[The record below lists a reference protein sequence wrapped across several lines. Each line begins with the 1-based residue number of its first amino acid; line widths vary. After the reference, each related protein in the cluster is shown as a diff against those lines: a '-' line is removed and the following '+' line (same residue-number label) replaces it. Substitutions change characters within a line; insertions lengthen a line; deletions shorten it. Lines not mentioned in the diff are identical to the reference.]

1 MIFSY
6 ETVLEK
12 ASKSLQE
19 RTKLSYSEC
28 KNAVSWL
35 MLSTRTPTEN
45 MVRMDDTIPH
55 IRYIHLIREGCLGF
69 CGKKVPAFGPSE
81 LYDMKRLGKFGTEKG
96 GFGGHDRKVYL
107 FGVMY
112 YGKNK
117 LGGNHRTLARRYG
130 VPAIYH
136 HQKNPY
142 RNQPDRPAVWGYFSP
157 SNLNT

>member
-45 MVRMDDTIPH
+45 MVRRNSSAP
-55 IRYIHLIREGCLGF
+55 F
-69 CGKKVPAFGPSE
+69 
-81 LYDMKRLGKFGTEKG
+81 KRPTG
-96 GFGGHDRKVYL
+96 
-107 FGVMY
+107 
-112 YGKNK
+112 
-117 LGGNHRTLARRYG
+117 
-130 VPAIYH
+130 I
-136 HQKNPY
+136 
-142 RNQPDRPAVWGYFSP
+142 
-157 SNLNT
+157 